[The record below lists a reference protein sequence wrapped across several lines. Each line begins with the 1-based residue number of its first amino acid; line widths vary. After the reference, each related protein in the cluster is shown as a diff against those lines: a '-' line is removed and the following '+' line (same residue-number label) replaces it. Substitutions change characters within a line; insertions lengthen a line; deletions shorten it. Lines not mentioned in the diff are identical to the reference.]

1 MFKEDIDIKWVFV
14 NFKLYEILMTDD
26 RHKFSSNIFSVI
38 TSSFFLVRGA
48 LLSRVKENP
57 TGNKKKSED

>member
-38 TSSFFLVRGA
+38 TSSFFFSKRCITIESKRKPDGKQ
-48 LLSRVKENP
+48 KE
-57 TGNKKKSED
+57 K